1 MRPPSS
7 VVYGP
12 STLYSHEVLHYGTCA
27 SLSQDGRWHS
37 RKGRQTMTMVVWTK
51 VGLKEGISG
60 YTISLVVNKVQW
72 LGEKEGLG
80 VDDTNEAH
88 DTRSK

>member
-1 MRPPSS
+1 
-7 VVYGP
+7 
-12 STLYSHEVLHYGTCA
+12 
-27 SLSQDGRWHS
+27 
-37 RKGRQTMTMVVWTK
+37 MTMVVWTK